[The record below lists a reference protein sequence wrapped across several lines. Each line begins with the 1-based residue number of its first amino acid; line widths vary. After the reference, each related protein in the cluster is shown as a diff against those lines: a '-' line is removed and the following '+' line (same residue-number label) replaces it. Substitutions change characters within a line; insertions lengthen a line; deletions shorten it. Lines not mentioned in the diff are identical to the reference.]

1 VGVLVS
7 TVLFGMDL
15 CGVGHET
22 AGVQSVR
29 LRQQCVMS
37 PLGMIAKLV
46 PLGRELV
53 IIGCSPVVFGCFQ
66 MRLHG
71 WVGGHGCSLPFM

>member
-22 AGVQSVR
+22 ASVQSVC
-29 LRQQCVMS
+29 LR
-37 PLGMIAKLV
+37 
-46 PLGRELV
+46 
-53 IIGCSPVVFGCFQ
+53 
-66 MRLHG
+66 
-71 WVGGHGCSLPFM
+71 